1 MRLPFLRPKD
11 PAAPRTRPAAAPVGD
26 DATVQAARTRA
37 RQRLVGALVLLA
49 VGVIGF
55 PLLFDTQPRP
65 MAPDMPIDVMRAD
78 AGMPAKPALTPA
90 QTTAH
95 TAAAV
100 PAQPPKAMPLNLP
113 PADAGAEAT
122 PEPAAAAPTVRAA
135 QSAVV
140 PVVVPVAGP
149 AAPAASLPKTAPLPP
164 AKASAAAPKPAASA
178 APVAASAKPVQAPAT
193 AAPMAA
199 ASGAAA
205 GRFVVQAGAYT
216 DATKLRDARQK
227 VERLGLKTY
236 TQVIDSEAGK
246 RTRVRVGPFA
256 TRQEADAVA
265 AKVKAT
271 GLQVNVLT
279 L

>member
-1 MRLPFLRPKD
+1 
-11 PAAPRTRPAAAPVGD
+11 
-26 DATVQAARTRA
+26 
-37 RQRLVGALVLLA
+37 
-49 VGVIGF
+49 
-55 PLLFDTQPRP
+55 
-65 MAPDMPIDVMRAD
+65 
-78 AGMPAKPALTPA
+78 
-90 QTTAH
+90 
-95 TAAAV
+95 
-100 PAQPPKAMPLNLP
+100 
-113 PADAGAEAT
+113 
-122 PEPAAAAPTVRAA
+122 
-135 QSAVV
+135 
-140 PVVVPVAGP
+140 
-149 AAPAASLPKTAPLPP
+149 
-164 AKASAAAPKPAASA
+164 
-178 APVAASAKPVQAPAT
+178 
-193 AAPMAA
+193 MAA